1 MPHCMVPEC
10 TNNSR
15 KTVGIS
21 YHRIPKEKGLREAW
35 LARIRRVNPQDIN
48 NSCVCSAHFTPD
60 CFERTLDLVSGY
72 QKRPKLK
79 SDAVP
84 SIFPRSKPEK
94 SRSTG
99 RRRNQIRSEQARQE
113 VLSKP

>member
-1 MPHCMVPEC
+1 MPIAWFVSVLTTHGKLWESATTEFQKKKV
-10 TNNSR
+10 
-15 KTVGIS
+15 
-21 YHRIPKEKGLREAW
+21 LREAW
-35 LARIRRVNPQDIN
+35 LARIRRVNPRDIN

-60 CFERTLDLVSGY
+60 CFERTLYLVPGY

-94 SRSTG
+94 ARSTG

>member
-35 LARIRRVNPQDIN
+35 LARIRRVNPHDIN

-60 CFERTLDLVSGY
+60 CFERTLDLVPGY

-94 SRSTG
+94 ARSTG
-99 RRRNQIRSEQARQE
+99 
-113 VLSKP
+113 